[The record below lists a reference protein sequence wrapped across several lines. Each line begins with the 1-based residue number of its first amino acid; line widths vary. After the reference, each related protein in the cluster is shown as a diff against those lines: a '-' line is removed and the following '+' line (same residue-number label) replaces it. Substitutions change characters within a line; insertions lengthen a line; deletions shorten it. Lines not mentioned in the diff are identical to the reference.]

1 MGRILIK
8 KMFLL
13 LTLVKCQSKGSFPLN
28 SKRRRAAAAVIWGPQ
43 SPSKPRR
50 GLWPSK
56 FPHVVVST
64 AVIVGGEETS
74 GGRSPSPPWQLPNPE
89 HRGTA
94 RCAPQGARST
104 GSQKPSGRPFWGMR
118 RQIMPC
124 PLPPTIARPAEGAG
138 GREPA
143 AGATK
148 QFFLQAGRTCG
159 FRNSEQAP
167 PSLCTL
173 GANGQAPRIGNWMFS
188 DVFAGP

>member
-1 MGRILIK
+1 
-8 KMFLL
+8 MFLL

-56 FPHVVVST
+56 FPRAVVSP

-74 GGRSPSPPWQLPNPE
+74 GGWFPSPPWQLPNPE

-124 PLPPTIARPAEGAG
+124 PLLPTIARPAE
-138 GREPA
+138 
-143 AGATK
+143 GATK

-173 GANGQAPRIGNWMFS
+173 GANGQAPSTGNWMFS

>member
-1 MGRILIK
+1 
-8 KMFLL
+8 
-13 LTLVKCQSKGSFPLN
+13 
-28 SKRRRAAAAVIWGPQ
+28 
-43 SPSKPRR
+43 
-50 GLWPSK
+50 
-56 FPHVVVST
+56 
-64 AVIVGGEETS
+64 
-74 GGRSPSPPWQLPNPE
+74 
-89 HRGTA
+89 
-94 RCAPQGARST
+94 
-104 GSQKPSGRPFWGMR
+104 
-118 RQIMPC
+118 MPC